1 MSDDVISNAIALIA
15 LLLSAYSLC
24 QTKRTED
31 LANQREETR
40 DKLNKLFELEQKL
53 DFILANRKDEIIRYK
68 VETFQKDLQVYCNL
82 YGLDSEIIFRAYAK
96 IYVPLTNDGEDIVF
110 DIKEL
115 FHSSGKLINLLK

>member
-31 LANQREETR
+31 LANQREEKR
-40 DKLNKLFELEQKL
+40 DKLSKIFELEQKL

-68 VETFQKDLQVYCNL
+68 VETFQKDLSIFCKL
-82 YGLDSEIIFRAYAK
+82 YKLDADAVFRCYAR
-96 IYVPLTNDGEDIVF
+96 IYVPLTNDGEDGSLNLN
-110 DIKEL
+110 EL
-115 FHSSGKLINLLK
+115 FRSAGELVNLLK